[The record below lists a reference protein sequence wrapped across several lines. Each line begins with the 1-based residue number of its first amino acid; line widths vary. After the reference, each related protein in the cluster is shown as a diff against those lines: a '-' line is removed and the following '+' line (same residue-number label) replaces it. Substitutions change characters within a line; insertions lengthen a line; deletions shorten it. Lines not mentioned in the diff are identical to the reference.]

1 MIKHKILFIFIFF
14 LTTINAQFIV
24 TGESQLTG
32 KLLKKA
38 QKGKKVDIPQNV
50 FIEASNKAYE
60 EAIYKELYNMLP
72 RETVNNNFPLIESSV
87 LKSPEAYLT
96 DQLYVSEELNTDGT
110 FKITYKVTI
119 NSDQL
124 KNDLSALG
132 IEFGMTSRKSVM
144 LLMDEYFKPDQK
156 PSATGAIKREE
167 FKTEELDLDVL
178 DKETMTGERSE
189 YTSDEKE
196 SFESKEDYDSD
207 FRMKKKRKRT
217 KLVREY
223 FPPDLEGFKQEQS
236 SCAAEIQKA
245 FLAKDVNVVDKAYT
259 DKIRNEFLGKDGY
272 LAEFLNDDSKLAEL
286 AMASSEQFNADIL
299 VIGVVNII
307 YNGISNGAEK
317 STANLVVKVIDAS
330 NGAVLGV
337 ETNSQAGVG
346 FDALNSA
353 KSSAKR
359 LGQVIG
365 PSLTDQLVSYFKK
378 RDDKGYEYTIFLHG
392 MSSTRS
398 KVFFL
403 KVLKNLEMTVST
415 NERRWDRKNKYL
427 EVVVQYKGNT
437 QDFKE
442 TFYEKIYEYDEFAGL
457 EEEQS
462 KGSSIFLKLYD

>member
-1 MIKHKILFIFIFF
+1 MIKHKTSLIIILF
-14 LTTINAQFIV
+14 LTILNAQYIV
-24 TGESQLTG
+24 TGESKVTG
-32 KLLKKA
+32 KLLKKV
-38 QKGKKVDIPQNV
+38 QKGKKIDVPSGV
-50 FIEASNKAYE
+50 FNEASNKAYE
-60 EAIYKELYNMLP
+60 QAIYKELYNMLS

-87 LKSPEAYLT
+87 LKNPEAYLT

-119 NSDQL
+119 NPDQL

-132 IEFGMTSRKSVM
+132 IDFGMTSRKSVM

-156 PSATGAIKREE
+156 PSATGAIMREE

-189 YTSDEKE
+189 HTSDEKE

-217 KLVREY
+217 KMIREY
-223 FPPDLEGFKQEQS
+223 FPPNLDGFKQEQS
-236 SCAAEIQKA
+236 ACATAIQKA
-245 FLAKDVNVVDKAYT
+245 LLAKDVNVIDKEYS

-272 LAEFLNDDSKLAEL
+272 LAEFLTDDSKLADL
-286 AMASSEQFNADIL
+286 AMASSEKFNADIL
-299 VIGVVNII
+299 VIGCVNII
-307 YNGISNGAEK
+307 YNGGSGGAEK
-317 STANLVVKVIDAS
+317 STANLVVKIIDAS
-330 NGAVLGV
+330 NGAILGV
-337 ETNSQAGVG
+337 ESNSQAGIA

-353 KSSAKR
+353 KTSAKR

-365 PSLTDQLVSYFKK
+365 PSLTDQLVGYFKK

-392 MSSTRS
+392 MSRTKN

-437 QDFKE
+437 QDFKDS
-442 TFYEKIYEYDEFAGL
+442 FYDKIYEYDDFEGL

-462 KGSSIFLKLYD
+462 KGSSIFLKLYE